1 MKITRAVVPSL
12 FTVLNMFC
20 GFMSIIH
27 SSRGEYINASWFIV
41 LAAGFDS
48 LDGVMARITKSSS
61 EFGVE
66 IDSLSD
72 AISFGA
78 APAFLV
84 YRMSLY
90 QLEGI
95 GILLSSLLMIFG
107 ALRLARFNVQ
117 LVGFDKDYFSGLP
130 IPASALT
137 VASFTLNYYSES
149 AGLDPRAAAF
159 LPWLSVVLGLLMV
172 SKVKYDTLPRISRRA
187 LKKEPWKFVFAVL
200 AVIVVFVTGGN
211 AIFPLL
217 LLFIV
222 LGLVRYLV
230 TSIRRLAA
238 RAHVKYEDEE
248 GDGEGVEP
256 TRVEP

>member
-27 SSRGEYINASWFIV
+27 SSRGEYFAASWFIV

-72 AISFGA
+72 VISFGA

-90 QLEGI
+90 QLEGM

-149 AGLDPRAAAF
+149 AGLDPLAAFF

-172 SKVKYDTLPRISRRA
+172 SKVKYDTLPKISRRA
-187 LKKEPWKFVFAVL
+187 LKKEPWKFIFGVL

-222 LGLVRYLV
+222 LGLVRYV
-230 TSIRRLAA
+230 ITAIRRIVTRPHA
-238 RAHVKYEDEE
+238 KYDDEE
-248 GDGEGVEP
+248 AVEP
-256 TRVEP
+256 TRAEP

>member
-27 SSRGEYINASWFIV
+27 SSRGEYITASWFIA

-90 QLEGI
+90 QLEGM

-107 ALRLARFNVQ
+107 VLRLARFNVQ
-117 LVGFDKDYFSGLP
+117 LVGFNKDYFSGLP

-137 VASFTLNYYSES
+137 VASFTLNYYSE
-149 AGLDPRAAAF
+149 ATGLDSRAAFF
-159 LPWLSVVLGLLMV
+159 LPWLSVVLSLLMV
-172 SKVKYDTLPRISRRA
+172 SKVKYDTLPKISRRA
-187 LKKEPWKFVFAVL
+187 LKKEPWKFVFAIL
-200 AVIVVFVTGGN
+200 AVIVVFVTGVG

-222 LGLVRYLV
+222 LGLVRYV
-230 TSIRRLAA
+230 ITTGRRILN
-238 RAHVKYEDEE
+238 RPQEKYEDDEVIE
-248 GDGEGVEP
+248 PTQVEP
-256 TRVEP
+256 

>member
-27 SSRGEYINASWFIV
+27 SSRGEYFPASWFIV

-72 AISFGA
+72 VISFGA

-90 QLEGI
+90 QLEGM

-137 VASFTLNYYSES
+137 VASFTLNYYTEAS
-149 AGLDPRAAAF
+149 GLDPLAAFF

-172 SKVKYDTLPRISRRA
+172 SKVKYDTLPKISRRA

-200 AVIVVFVTGGN
+200 AIIVVFVTGGG

-222 LGLVRYLV
+222 LGLVRYVITTGRKIL
-230 TSIRRLAA
+230 TRP
-238 RAHVKYEDEE
+238 HGKYEDDEA
-248 GDGEGVEP
+248 VEP
-256 TRVEP
+256 TRAEP

>member
-27 SSRGEYINASWFIV
+27 ASRGEYINASWFMV

-90 QLEGI
+90 QLEGL

-117 LVGFDKDYFSGLP
+117 LVGFDKDYFTGLP

-137 VASFTLNYYSES
+137 IASFTLNYYAEG
-149 AGLDPRAAAF
+149 AGLDPRAAPF
-159 LPWLSVVLGLLMV
+159 LPWLSVALGLLMV
-172 SKVKYDTLPRISRRA
+172 SKVKYDTIPKISRRA
-187 LKKEPWKFVFAVL
+187 LKKEPWKFVFAAL
-200 AVIVVFVTGGN
+200 AIIVVFLTAGD

-217 LLFIV
+217 LLFIA
-222 LGLVRYLV
+222 LGLVRYAITFV
-230 TSIRRLAA
+230 RRMMNRPQA
-238 RAHVKYEDEE
+238 KFDDDEA
-248 GDGEGVEP
+248 VEP
-256 TRVEP
+256 TRAEP